1 MVKII
6 CLQLKNEIL
15 YVSVAQILLEL
26 LQKTKCYV
34 FVTFFILL
42 NKFVIFLQKRKNLKM
57 SNFIFSSVTPKI
69 FKLQRCTISHF
80 KAENK
85 LF

>member
-26 LQKTKCYV
+26 WQKTKCYV
-34 FVTFFILL
+34 FMTFVLLL
-42 NKFVIFLQKRKNLKM
+42 NKFVNFFVALSFKKSVETNQRWVIDFLETNYLKTIW
-57 SNFIFSSVTPKI
+57 SIKKI
-69 FKLQRCTISHF
+69 CG
-80 KAENK
+80 N
-85 LF
+85 

>member
-26 LQKTKCYV
+26 WPKTKCSV
-34 FVTFFILL
+34 FVTLFILL
-42 NKFVIFLQKRKNLKM
+42 NKFLIFLQKRKNLKM
-57 SNFIFSSVTPKI
+57 SCFILSYVTPKI
-69 FKLQRCTISHF
+69 FQLQRCTISHF
-80 KAENK
+80 KDENK

>member
-42 NKFVIFLQKRKNLKM
+42 NKFAIFFQKRKNLKM
-57 SNFIFSSVTPKI
+57 SNFIFLSVIPKI